1 MLAALLP
8 VQAGMV
14 RIAESVESLWEQFTE
29 IGRLRVENARLRAQV
44 DVLSRE
50 AAALREQAFAAGRLE
65 RLLALRDQVAY
76 RSVAARVI
84 TRDPSRWFTTL
95 TVDRGGRDGVARNSP
110 VVTPGGGGGRAVG
123 GGASAARGPPLPGSP
138 SP

>member
-1 MLAALLP
+1 MTELLLARRRAAVFLALFLFVVVLLTTQSRTSDQRAIGPLGTLVLTALLP

-50 AAALREQAFAAGRLE
+50 AAALRERAA
-65 RLLALRDQVAY
+65 
-76 RSVAARVI
+76 
-84 TRDPSRWFTTL
+84 
-95 TVDRGGRDGVARNSP
+95 SP
-110 VVTPGGGGGRAVG
+110 RPPG
-123 GGASAARGPPLPGSP
+123 
-138 SP
+138 